1 MKNCLPLYLFLV
13 FFVYLQVQIINDLT
27 DFSIMQNMGK
37 SICIF
42 ILSVLALAGW
52 AQPLCKV
59 RTFGTG
65 NGLPASVVSGIAQS
79 TDNLIWLAT
88 WNGLS
93 CFDGYR
99 FTTFRNIP
107 GHDSQLTTNHLI
119 SVMPAADGDLWV
131 TAYSEDFYLF
141 DSRRCQYVN
150 VSAIIQKNFRSK
162 FSLRKIY
169 PLANG
174 DTWIVGKYN
183 DHYYMPKGCTENTQT
198 MKQFKLPGTLNK
210 VVLDNSGDEWLFCDQ
225 GAFVSRA
232 GSKPEKVSSQWVD
245 FVKTIGKTRWLVTI
259 DGRILEL
266 AKNGR
271 KVIEKTSF
279 GVEKVSEVFVVN
291 KYLLALATNL
301 GVAVYD
307 TRNGKKTLLSVQWP
321 GNPEKAVDQMF
332 KDSKGRLWCFNDG
345 SGVSVVQPDMQVL
358 HLAAETKGNG
368 ITVADKPIFHE
379 DLRHTVWVAS
389 KDGAF
394 SYFDEDAKQL
404 VPQSLASAGF
414 PETMI
419 PRAKKA
425 FSDHQGN
432 LWMIYPHNLSLVSFS
447 YSNISQID
455 LGMKRDTRSA
465 LIDHEGNIILG
476 TVDGNVVKFSAGGNL
491 IGYLAPSGKWQKEK
505 STFSYHIYS
514 LYEDKRHRL
523 WIGTKGEG
531 VYCIDN
537 GNVVRLRH
545 DETNSYTLNS
555 DDVYDI
561 KEDTHGRLLVAVF
574 EGGLNIS
581 SGSMYS
587 GDLKDLK
594 FYNCNNMLKGYVGD
608 VFNKVRRI
616 EVMPNGVVLL
626 STTQGLLTYLDSYT
640 YPDRIR
646 FYVSRHTKNDNSLYS
661 SEVMQTLVAPDGK
674 LYVVTLG
681 GGLQCVDAGNLLQ
694 DNLRFIPV
702 EDKDGND
709 QMQSFASGTIQSLV
723 SDRSGGIWVIGESS
737 IACISKNGLKE
748 YGSDE
753 IGGVNISEALPAH
766 SSATD
771 RIVIATEGGAIT
783 FLPRNMDRSSYAP
796 NIVFTSIR
804 YMDMD
809 MEQPILNVPE
819 LKVDVDHRSF
829 SIFFSALDYSSHS
842 SVSPLSENCGIRY
855 AYRID
860 DGDWVYVHPGS
871 NSVSFNNFP
880 AGSHVVS
887 VRSTNGDGVW
897 IDNAKELKIYAEPTF
912 LESWWGRT
920 IIWAILLGLAYY
932 AFRTYM
938 RKRTAEIAE
947 EATEKADA
955 GKVRYMLRKPEI
967 VDEDKVFMD
976 KLLAYIEEHIGDV
989 DLKVDDMAVALSMG
1003 RSTFYA
1009 RLKQIADMSPNDFL
1023 RHIRM
1028 KRAEDLVME
1037 SSMTFSQI
1045 AYTVGFSD
1053 PKYFGKCFKKHTG
1066 MSPSEYRKEKNERE
1080 SAETE

>member
-1 MKNCLPLYLFLV
+1 MRNLRKNILTFLFL
-13 FFVYLQVQIINDLT
+13 L
-27 DFSIMQNMGK
+27 FS
-37 SICIF
+37 
-42 ILSVLALAGW
+42 LLLAAH
-52 AQPLCKV
+52 PLCKV

-79 TDNLIWLAT
+79 TDNLVWLTT

-119 SVMPAADGDLWV
+119 SVMPAMDGDLWV

-141 DSRRCQYVN
+141 DSRKCQYVN
-150 VSAIIQKNFRSK
+150 VSAIIAKNFRSK

-183 DHYYMPKGCTENTQT
+183 DHYYMPKGCTENTQN

-210 VVLDNSGDEWLFCDQ
+210 VVLDSRGDEWLFCDQ
-225 GAFVSRA
+225 GAFVSHG
-232 GSKPEKVSSQWVD
+232 GSKPCKVSSRWVD
-245 FVKTIGKTRWLVTI
+245 FVETVGKRRWLVTV

-266 AKNGR
+266 SANGR
-271 KVIEKTSF
+271 KVVERTSF

-291 KYLLALATNL
+291 KHVLALATNL
-301 GVAVYD
+301 GVAFFD
-307 TRNGKKTLLSVQWP
+307 TRNGGKTFLSVQWP
-321 GNPEKAVDQMF
+321 GNPVKSVDQMF

-345 SGVSVVQPDMQVL
+345 NGVSVVLPDMQVL
-358 HLAAETKGNG
+358 HMAAETSGNG

-379 DLRHTVWVAS
+379 DLRHTVWIAP

-394 SYFDEDAKQL
+394 SYFDECSKRL
-404 VPQSLASAGF
+404 VPQTLVSSGF
-414 PETMI
+414 SGNVI
-419 PRAKKA
+419 PRVKKA
-425 FSDHQGN
+425 YSDHQGN

-455 LGMKRDTRSA
+455 LGIKRDTRSV
-465 LIDHEGNIILG
+465 LVDHEGNIILG
-476 TVDGNVVKFSAGGNL
+476 TVDGDVVKFSAQGSL

-505 STFSYHIYS
+505 CTFAYHIYS
-514 LYEDKRHRL
+514 LYEDKRNRL
-523 WIGTKGEG
+523 WVGTKGDG
-531 VYCIDN
+531 LFCIDN
-537 GNVVRLRH
+537 GNVVSFRH
-545 DETNSYTLNS
+545 DDTNSYTLNS
-555 DDVYDI
+555 DEVYDV
-561 KEDTHGRLLVAVF
+561 KEDTKGRLLVAVF
-574 EGGLNIS
+574 NGGVNIS

-587 GDLKDLK
+587 GDLKNLK

-616 EVMPNGVVLL
+616 EVLRNGVVLL
-626 STTQGLLTYLDSYT
+626 STTQGLLAFLDSYT

-646 FYVSRHTKNDNSLYS
+646 FYVSRHTKNENSLYS
-661 SEVMQTLVAPDGK
+661 SEVMQTLAAPDGK

-681 GGLQCVDAGNLLQ
+681 GGLQCADSRNLLQ
-694 DNLRFIPV
+694 DNIKFSPV
-702 EDKDGND
+702 EDKDGNE
-709 QMQSFASGTIQSLV
+709 QMQSFAAGTIQSLV
-723 SDRSGGIWVIGESS
+723 ADRSGGIWVIGESS
-737 IACISKNGLKE
+737 MACINKKGLKE
-748 YGSDE
+748 YGADE

-766 SSATD
+766 SALTD
-771 RIVIATEGGAIT
+771 RVVVATEGGAIT
-783 FLPRNMDRSSYAP
+783 FLPKNMDRSSYAP

-809 MEQPILNVPE
+809 VEQPILNVPE
-819 LKVDVDHRSF
+819 LNVDVDHRSF

-855 AYRID
+855 AYKID

-871 NSVSFNNFP
+871 NSASFNNFP

-897 IDNAKELKIYAEPTF
+897 IDNAKELHIYAEPTF

-920 IIWAILLGLAYY
+920 IIWLVVVLLSYWG
-932 AFRTYM
+932 FKTYM
-938 RKRTAEIAE
+938 KRRAQEITE

-967 VDEDKVFMD
+967 VDEDKAFMD

-1028 KRAEDLVME
+1028 KRAEDLVTE

-1045 AYTVGFSD
+1045 AYAVGFSD

-1066 MSPSEYRKEKNERE
+1066 MSPSEYRKVKNEQKVDDGD
-1080 SAETE
+1080 